1 MGGLIS
7 QYAID
12 HYSQVFAKA
21 GIFSP
26 AYWVATSDVFTDIAA
41 HPPRHDTRLY
51 FYAGGKE
58 GEEMVPDMQ
67 RAVDALRQQKFQQC
81 NLAVRVNPEAQHNEA
96 AWRAEFPQAVEWLFK
111 R

>member
-1 MGGLIS
+1 MFG
-7 QYAID
+7 
-12 HYSQVFAKA
+12 KA

-26 AYWVATSDVFTDIAA
+26 AYWLAAPDVFADIDA
-41 HPPRHDTRLY
+41 HPPPRDAKVY

-67 RAVDALRQQKFQQC
+67 RAVATLRGQKFPSGH
-81 NLAVRVNPEAQHNEA
+81 LDVRVVPEAQHNEA
-96 AWRAEFPQAVEWLFK
+96 AWRAEFPRAVEWLFK